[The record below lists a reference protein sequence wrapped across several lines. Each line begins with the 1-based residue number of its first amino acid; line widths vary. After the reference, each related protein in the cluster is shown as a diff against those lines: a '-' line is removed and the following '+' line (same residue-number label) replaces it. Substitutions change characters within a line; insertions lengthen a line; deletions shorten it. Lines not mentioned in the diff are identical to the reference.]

1 MQLAVAIHQ
10 FHVTFSLGLLLH
22 PRFSRVV
29 KLSDIQVYIVVI
41 IIGLYN
47 LQGFGV
53 VLLFCFVFGFV
64 FV

>member
-1 MQLAVAIHQ
+1 MLSN
-10 FHVTFSLGLLLH
+10 HVTFSLGLWLQ

-29 KLSDIQVYIVVI
+29 KPSDIQVYIVVI

-53 VLLFCFVFGFV
+53 ILFCFVFGFV